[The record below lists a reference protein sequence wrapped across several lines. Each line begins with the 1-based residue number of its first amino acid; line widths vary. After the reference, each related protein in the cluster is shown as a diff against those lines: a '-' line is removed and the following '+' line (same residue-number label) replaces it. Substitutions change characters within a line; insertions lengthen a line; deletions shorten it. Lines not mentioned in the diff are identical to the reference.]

1 MTETALTP
9 RAGHHLMHA
18 IKFSMLRV
26 LAAVVIMPLL
36 SGCATWFSQTPTG
49 IRHTRMMVHSD
60 QTYFGGP
67 LEQP

>member
-1 MTETALTP
+1 
-9 RAGHHLMHA
+9 MHA
-18 IKFSMLRV
+18 MKSSMLRV

-49 IRHTRMMVHSD
+49 IRHTRRMVNSD

>member
-1 MTETALTP
+1 MRMMKPPIFRALLLV
-9 RAGHHLMHA
+9 AL
-18 IKFSMLRV
+18 
-26 LAAVVIMPLL
+26 MPLL

-67 LEQP
+67 LEQPRP

>member
-1 MTETALTP
+1 MTMMKTSL
-9 RAGHHLMHA
+9 
-18 IKFSMLRV
+18 LRV

-67 LEQP
+67 LEQR